1 MGRQPESVNAQLPA
15 GRAPRYRRSGI
26 SPNLQRWASFLVL
39 AIAISHE
46 ACDRSS
52 RKPHGQIAPIYDSK
66 TGRLQLLKLDS
77 NGNGRIDTWS
87 YMDGSRVVRIELD
100 QNEDGKI
107 DRWEYYDEGKH
118 LTKIGYSRSDSGQ
131 EDAWSYADANGE
143 VVKVELSGKDGRIR
157 RTEHYDRDHLTTAE
171 EDTDGDGRID
181 KWETYGGGRLLTVAF
196 DTTHRGTPER
206 RLVYGADGSARVE
219 TVAP

>member
-1 MGRQPESVNAQLPA
+1 MGRQPESVIAQYQA
-15 GRAPRYRRSGI
+15 GRQEPEVGSRI
-26 SPNLQRWASFLVL
+26 SPTLRRWASLVIL
-39 AIAISHE
+39 AAAIAPT
-46 ACDRSS
+46 ACERSP
-52 RKPHGQIAPIYDSK
+52 RKAGEIAPVYDTK

-100 QNEDGKI
+100 QNEDGRI

-118 LTKIGYSRSDSGQ
+118 LTKIGFSRGDTGKA
-131 EDAWSYADANGE
+131 DAWSYAGADGK
-143 VVKVELSGKDGRIR
+143 VVKIELAGADGRIR
-157 RTEHYDRDHLTTAE
+157 RTEHYDHDQLTSAE
-171 EDTDGDGRID
+171 EDTDADGRID

>member
-1 MGRQPESVNAQLPA
+1 VIAQFPPA
-15 GRAPRYRRSGI
+15 DERRSCHSGI
-26 SPNLQRWASFLVL
+26 SQNLRGWATL
-39 AIAISHE
+39 AVVSTALSHT

-52 RKPHGQIAPIYDSK
+52 RKELAQVAPIYDSK

-100 QNEDGKI
+100 QNEDGRI

-118 LTKIGYSRSDSGQ
+118 LTRIGYSRADNGQ
-131 EDAWSYADANGE
+131 ADAWSYADTSGA
-143 VVKVELSGKDGRIR
+143 VVKVELSGKDGGIR
-157 RTEHYDRDHLTTAE
+157 RTEHYEHDHLASAE

-196 DTTHRGTPER
+196 DTKHRGTPER

-219 TVAP
+219 TVIP